1 MQVPYPKGTTAD
13 DGCAVVKL
21 VHEVAP
27 ATAHQ
32 SGLPLAVAIALSVTA
47 LVALGMVCW
56 QLRRAPRLALA
67 TGGLGAA
74 SAAGAAAL
82 VLVVFAAAPP
92 PPAAA
97 VRFEVTDYAIEAFQ
111 LNTLAVE

>member
-1 MQVPYPKGTTAD
+1 M
-13 DGCAVVKL
+13 
-21 VHEVAP
+21 VAP

-47 LVALGMVCW
+47 LFALGMVCS
-56 QLRRAPRLALA
+56 QLRRAPRLAFA

-74 SAAGAAAL
+74 SAAGAVALTLAAL
-82 VLVVFAAAPP
+82 AGSHP

-97 VRFEVTDYAIEAFQ
+97 VRLEVTDYAIETFQ
-111 LNTLAVE
+111 LETLAVE

>member
-1 MQVPYPKGTTAD
+1 MM
-13 DGCAVVKL
+13 AVL
-21 VHEVAP
+21 TVAP

-47 LVALGMVCW
+47 CVALGMVCA

-74 SAAGAAAL
+74 SAVGAV
-82 VLVVFAAAPP
+82 VLTLATLAAAPP

-97 VRFEVTDYAIEAFQ
+97 VRFEVTDYAVEAFQ
-111 LNTLAVE
+111 LETLAVE